1 MIWIALVAIGLFAG
15 TLGSLI
21 GLGGGI
27 IIVPALLY
35 FSHATSMFG
44 NISPQLAVGTSLVIM
59 IFTGLSSTISYMK
72 IKLVDYRTGFL
83 LFIGSGPGSLL
94 GAWLNKFLDLHSFNL
109 YFGIFILF
117 VALLLM
123 IRNRLRPLQLNSNKS
138 IKREIIDVN
147 GDVLHYEFPP
157 LLATI
162 VAFIIG
168 LAGGLFGIGG
178 GSLMVPAMVLMFAFP
193 PRVAV
198 ATSMMIIF
206 LSAVVSS
213 ITHIVLGNVNWLFV
227 LALVPGAWFGARLGA
242 FLNTKLKSDTL
253 VLILRLVLLI
263 SGIQLIY
270 EGLVT

>member
-1 MIWIALVAIGLFAG
+1 LIWVILLGIGLFAG

-35 FSHATSMFG
+35 FRHSTSIFG
-44 NISPQLAVGTSLVIM
+44 EISPQLAVGTSLVIM

-72 IKLVDYRTGFL
+72 IKMVDYRTGFL

-94 GAWLNKFLDLHSFNL
+94 GAWMNKFLDLHSFNL

-123 IRNRLRPLQLNSNKS
+123 VRNRLKPMKLNSKKT

-157 LLATI
+157 VLATV

-213 ITHIVLGNVNWLFV
+213 ITHIALGNVNWLFV

-253 VLILRLVLLI
+253 VLILRLVLLVI
-263 SGIQLIY
+263 GIQLIY